1 MLLSLNKI
9 LNTFNINNLA
19 LFINKENKK
28 NINIY
33 SLSSTIIK

>member
-1 MLLSLNKI
+1 MLLPLNKI
-9 LNTFNINNLA
+9 LGVFSIDSLTLST
-19 LFINKENKK
+19 NKENKK